1 LEGKLDDQIFNMN
14 MEVKLGQLI
23 KICLQLQ
30 KILTKFFLKMEGKH
44 VPDVCRVGTHHKN
57 DFDEVMPDVQV
68 SIGNCE
74 IMDVLL
80 DGGFGIN
87 IIFEHL

>member
-1 LEGKLDDQIFNMN
+1 MQEEHVLN
-14 MEVKLGQLI
+14 V
-23 KICLQLQ
+23 C
-30 KILTKFFLKMEGKH
+30 KFGNH
-44 VPDVCRVGTHHKN
+44 YKN
-57 DFDEVMPDVQV
+57 NFDEVMLVVQV
-68 SIGNCE
+68 CIGNYE